1 MDLRAL
7 IGEVAA
13 RNQIRLEED
22 DPAFALVTLN
32 QLVLEQTVAELVQQ
46 VRASM
51 AEFEQSATRLQGRLG
66 GVLAQELKRA
76 LATAQPPHYP
86 ILSRAATNA
95 STAKWMSLGA
105 VAALGCF
112 VLGFAVGCWVQ

>member
-76 LATAQPPHYP
+76 LATAQPSHHPV
-86 ILSRAATNA
+86 LSRAAEHA
-95 STAKWMSLGA
+95 STAKWLSLGA

-112 VLGFAVGCWVQ
+112 VFGFAVGCWVQ

>member
-1 MDLRAL
+1 MDNRAL

-32 QLVLEQTVAELVQQ
+32 QLVLEQTAAEILQQ

-51 AEFEQSATRLQGRLG
+51 AEFEQSASRLQGRLG

-76 LATAQPPHYP
+76 LATAQPPRQ
-86 ILSRAATNA
+86 SFVSKAAPDPSA
-95 STAKWMSLGA
+95 AKWMSLGA
-105 VAALGCF
+105 GAALGCF
-112 VLGFAVGCWVQ
+112 LLGFVVGCWVV